1 MDSTNLAIYNRFTS
15 LVLRRLGINGTPYE
29 IQQIGLACQSII
41 KDNPIIINEKGEI
54 YEETILAGVI
64 KARNLIRNPN
74 QQL

>member
-54 YEETILAGVI
+54 RL
-64 KARNLIRNPN
+64 
-74 QQL
+74 

>member
-29 IQQIGLACQSII
+29 IQQIGLSCQSII
-41 KDNPIIINEKGEI
+41 KDNPIINEKGEI
-54 YEETILAGVI
+54 HEEIILAGVI

>member
-41 KDNPIIINEKGEI
+41 KDNPIIINEKEKFTKRLYLLESLRLEI
-54 YEETILAGVI
+54 
-64 KARNLIRNPN
+64 
-74 QQL
+74 

>member
-54 YEETILAGVI
+54 HEEILAGVI
-64 KARNLIRNPN
+64 KARILIRNPN